1 MNLVALLLM
10 AWLLGLSAAALAGE
24 DRAFLVVYPNG
35 KYVLPSGETVVVE
48 GSKTSGLQEA
58 IGRAVKDGLELPAS
72 QRHRFAPRSAAK
84 LPRPAIHF
92 PRFGLRTR
100 ATSRGAWPGAAKEQ
114 KHLGW

>member
-58 IGRAVKDGLELPAS
+58 LGRAVKDGLRIRLQHRLGMLDKRAHLPA
-72 QRHRFAPRSAAK
+72 
-84 LPRPAIHF
+84 
-92 PRFGLRTR
+92 FGFC
-100 ATSRGAWPGAAKEQ
+100 
-114 KHLGW
+114 